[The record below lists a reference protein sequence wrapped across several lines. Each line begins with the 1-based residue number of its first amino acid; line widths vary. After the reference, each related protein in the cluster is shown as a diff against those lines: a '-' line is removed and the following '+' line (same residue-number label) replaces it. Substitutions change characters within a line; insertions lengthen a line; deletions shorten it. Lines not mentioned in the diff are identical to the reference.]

1 MSTKPRILAFAGSL
15 RKDSYNKKLVAIAAQ
30 GARDA
35 GADVTL
41 IDLADYPLPLF
52 DEDCERE
59 QGMPENG
66 KKLKQLFLEHDGLL
80 ISSPEYNSGFSAVLK
95 NAIDWVSRSAPGEK
109 PLSAYV
115 GKTAALIAASPG
127 GFGGLRGLVPLRMLL
142 GNIQVLVIPDQ
153 IVIAQAHEA
162 FALDG
167 SLKDAGKQ
175 AGTIA
180 IGRKLAETIA
190 KLKT

>member
-175 AGTIA
+175 AGTMA

-190 KLKT
+190 KLK

>member
-66 KKLKQLFLEHDGLL
+66 AKLKQLFLEHDGLL

-175 AGTIA
+175 AGTMA

-190 KLKT
+190 KLK

>member
-66 KKLKQLFLEHDGLL
+66 KKLKQLFIEHDGLL

-180 IGRKLAETIA
+180 IGRKLAETIT

>member
-15 RKDSYNKKLVAIAAQ
+15 RNDSYNKKLVAIAAQ

-180 IGRKLAETIA
+180 IGRKLAETIV

>member
-127 GFGGLRGLVPLRMLL
+127 GFGGLRGLVPLRMLR

-180 IGRKLAETIA
+180 IGRKLAETIV